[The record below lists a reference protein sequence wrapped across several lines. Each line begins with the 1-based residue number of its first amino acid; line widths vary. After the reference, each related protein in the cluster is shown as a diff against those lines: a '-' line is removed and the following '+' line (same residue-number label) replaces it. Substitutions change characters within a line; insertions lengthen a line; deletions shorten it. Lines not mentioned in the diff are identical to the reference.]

1 MKDDLINDSNI
12 ATVLGYPRVPCSQNS
27 RTRAPLGLLASKFH
41 RLYSKYN
48 PVYTSG
54 RYGLSPPADVA

>member
-1 MKDDLINDSNI
+1 MLAVRPLQDSKQ
-12 ATVLGYPRVPCSQNS
+12 ALAMQ
-27 RTRAPLGLLASKFH
+27 LASKFH

-48 PVYTSG
+48 PLYTSG